1 MRRPATPLTSPL
13 SAVRTAIANPPERPT
28 QVSGWSAL
36 RTSRVS
42 RVSSWREAEFLI
54 LVHGRVGP
62 ALACASCPHCGQTF
76 QLPRSQ

>member
-13 SAVRTAIANPPERPT
+13 SAVRTAIAHPREVAT
-28 QVSGWSAL
+28 QVSGLSAL

-42 RVSSWREAEFLI
+42 RVSSWREAELFN

-62 ALACASCPHCGQTF
+62 ALARASCPHCGQTF
-76 QLPRSQ
+76 SLSRSQ